1 MHQRILI
8 RYVRLACRIGQVV
21 GQLGDDCR
29 VLALHAPRHASN
41 GTGAETVGFDFM
53 VRWHMAVTGTG
64 VPSAMRSN
72 ASPATRSLRMRL
84 TLPMVS
90 IEFRGTS
97 LQFAGNRLVFLGG
110 R

>member
-1 MHQRILI
+1 M
-8 RYVRLACRIGQVV
+8 
-21 GQLGDDCR
+21 GDDCR
-29 VLALHAPRHASN
+29 ALALRTPRHASN

-53 VRWHMAVTGTG
+53 VRRHMAATGTG
-64 VPSAMRSN
+64 VPSAM
-72 ASPATRSLRMRL
+72 RSLRMRL

-97 LQFAGNRLVFLGG
+97 LQFASNRLVLLGG

>member
-1 MHQRILI
+1 M
-8 RYVRLACRIGQVV
+8 
-21 GQLGDDCR
+21 GDDCR
-29 VLALHAPRHASN
+29 ALALRTPRHASN

-53 VRWHMAVTGTG
+53 VRRHMAATGTG

-97 LQFAGNRLVFLGG
+97 LQFASNRLVLLGG